1 MIAALE
7 NYSIYSAQGRKLQIM
22 MNVTLNNNF
31 LKQSKNNEVVI
42 WLAEHPDNRLMNQ
55 AVSVSE
61 GVYRDSTMINIGQ
74 VTLSNTLYFLIYYIQ
89 NYELE
94 LNLL

>member
-42 WLAEHPDNRLMNQ
+42 WLTEHPDNRLMNQ
-55 AVSVSE
+55 TVSVSE
-61 GVYRDSTMINIGQ
+61 GVHRDSTMINI
-74 VTLSNTLYFLIYYIQ
+74 SFTLYFLI
-89 NYELE
+89 
-94 LNLL
+94 

>member
-1 MIAALE
+1 
-7 NYSIYSAQGRKLQIM
+7 M

-42 WLAEHPDNRLMNQ
+42 WLTEHPDNRLMNQ

-61 GVYRDSTMINIGQ
+61 GVHRDSTMINIGQ
-74 VTLSNTLYFLIYYIQ
+74 VT
-89 NYELE
+89 
-94 LNLL
+94 